1 MTQQTITDRIKG
13 WIEAGV
19 TDNAELASLCGCTA
33 DYVRA
38 IKKRI
43 RDPAYDSH
51 WKRSSGYYEAYNARR
66 KERYATD
73 LEHRTRILA
82 RDAERKRKRYWNDP
96 VFRTRRLEAQ
106 ALYRQKRR
114 EQAV

>member
-1 MTQQTITDRIKG
+1 MSQQTITDRIKG

-19 TDNAELASLCGCTA
+19 TNNAEIASLCGCTT

-43 RDPAYDSH
+43 REPGYTNERRRATGYD
-51 WKRSSGYYEAYNARR
+51 KIGNAKR

-73 LEHRTRILA
+73 LEYRSRMQA
-82 RDAERKRKRYWNDP
+82 RESRRMREKYRSDPAFRARLLER
-96 VFRTRRLEAQ
+96 Q

-114 EQAV
+114 ERAA

>member
-1 MTQQTITDRIKG
+1 MSQQTTTNRIKG

-19 TDNAELASLCGCTA
+19 TDNAELAVLCGCTA

-43 RDPAYDSH
+43 RDPGYGSH
-51 WKRSSGYYEAYNARR
+51 WKQSSGYYKIYNARR

-73 LEHRTRILA
+73 LDYRARTLA

-96 VFRTRRLEAQ
+96 VFRTRCLEAQ
-106 ALYRQKRR
+106 AFYRQKRR
-114 EQAV
+114 EQTV